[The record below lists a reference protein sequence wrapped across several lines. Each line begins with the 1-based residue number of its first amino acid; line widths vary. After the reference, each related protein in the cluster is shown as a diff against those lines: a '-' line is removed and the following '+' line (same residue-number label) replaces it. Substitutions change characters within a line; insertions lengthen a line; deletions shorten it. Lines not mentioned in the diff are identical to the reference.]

1 MATAL
6 RGSSAHSTSG
16 SARGTRP
23 GVAAGGP
30 GPLPLAGVGVALGG
44 ELAWALRL
52 LLANDSLQDISARQ
66 GVYRPALDLL
76 R

>member
-1 MATAL
+1 
-6 RGSSAHSTSG
+6 
-16 SARGTRP
+16 
-23 GVAAGGP
+23 
-30 GPLPLAGVGVALGG
+30 VGVALGG